1 MNVKVMGVKERRAR
15 EKEQLR
21 QQILSA
27 ARELFVNEG
36 YENVSMRKIAN
47 KIEYSP
53 TTIYLYFKDKADL
66 LDSVCQETLL
76 HLLNTLEELKR
87 DNTNPVET
95 LRKSGRAYVEFGLK
109 YPQDYKLTFVI
120 RPQFQEGLGLE
131 EGSVGAQVFNYLRAM
146 VSECIQQKVFRQVDV
161 ETTGQVMWSAVHG
174 VTLLLI
180 DFPDFPWAE
189 KDTLI
194 DTVIDTTIKGL
205 QA

>member
-1 MNVKVMGVKERRAR
+1 MGTKERRAR

-21 QQILSA
+21 QQILVA

-36 YENVSMRKIAN
+36 YEKVSMRKIAN

-66 LDSVCQETLL
+66 LNSLCQETLL
-76 HLLNTLEELKR
+76 NLLNTLEQLKK
-87 DNTNPVET
+87 DKSDPIET

-120 RPQFQEGLGLE
+120 RPQFQKGLGLE
-131 EGSVGAQVFNYLRAM
+131 EGSVGEKVFNYLREM
-146 VSECIQQKVFRQVDV
+146 VSECVQQKRFRQMDV
-161 ETTGQVMWSAVHG
+161 ETTGQVLWSAVHG

-180 DFPDFPWAE
+180 DFPDFPWTE
-189 KDTLI
+189 KDELI
-194 DTVIDTTIKGL
+194 DTVIHTTIEGL
-205 QA
+205 KA

>member
-1 MNVKVMGVKERRAR
+1 MGVKERRAR

-36 YENVSMRKIAN
+36 YENVSMRKIAS

-66 LDSVCQETLL
+66 LDSVCKETLL
-76 HLLNTLEELKR
+76 NLLDTLERLKS
-87 DNTNPVET
+87 DISDPVET
-95 LRKSGRAYVEFGLK
+95 LRKSGRAYIEFGLK
-109 YPQDYKLTFVI
+109 YPQDYKLTFVV
-120 RPQFQEGLGLE
+120 RPQFQKGLGLQ
-131 EGSVGAQVFNYLRAM
+131 EGSVGEKVFNYLHEM
-146 VSECIQQKVFRQVDV
+146 VSECVRQQVFRHVDV

-180 DFPDFPWAE
+180 DFPDFPWTE
-189 KDTLI
+189 KDKLI
-194 DTVIDTTIKGL
+194 DTVIQTTIEGL
-205 QA
+205 KA

>member
-1 MNVKVMGVKERRAR
+1 MGTKERRAR

-21 QQILSA
+21 RQILVA
-27 ARELFVNEG
+27 ARELFVNDG

-66 LDSVCQETLL
+66 LDSVCKDTLL
-76 HLLNTLEELKR
+76 NLLKTLERLKN
-87 DNTNPVET
+87 DKSDPVET
-95 LRKSGRAYVEFGLK
+95 LRKSGQAYVEFGLK

-120 RPQFQEGLGLE
+120 RPEFQKGLGLQ
-131 EGSVGAQVFNYLRAM
+131 EGSVGEKVFNYLREM
-146 VSECIQQKVFRQVDV
+146 VSECVRQNIFRQVNI

-180 DFPDFPWAE
+180 DFPDFPWTE
-189 KDTLI
+189 KDKLI
-194 DTVIDTTIKGL
+194 DTVIHTTIEGL
-205 QA
+205 KA

>member
-1 MNVKVMGVKERRAR
+1 MGVKERKAR

-53 TTIYLYFKDKADL
+53 TTIYLYFRDKADL
-66 LDSVCQETLL
+66 LDSVCKETLL
-76 HLLNTLEELKR
+76 NLLNTLEELKK
-87 DNTNPVET
+87 DTSDPVET
-95 LRKSGRAYVEFGLK
+95 LRKSGKIYVEFGLK

-120 RPQFQEGLGLE
+120 RPQFQKGLGLQ
-131 EGSVGAQVFNYLRAM
+131 EGSVGEKVFDYLRAM
-146 VSECIQQKVFRQVDV
+146 VGECIQQKMFPQMDV
-161 ETTGQVMWSAVHG
+161 ETTGQVLWSAVHG

-180 DFPDFPWAE
+180 DFPDFPWTE
-189 KDTLI
+189 KDKLI
-194 DTVIDTTIKGL
+194 EAVIHTTIEGL
-205 QA
+205 KETQI

>member
-1 MNVKVMGVKERRAR
+1 MGTKERRAR

-21 QQILSA
+21 QQILVA

-36 YENVSMRKIAN
+36 YENISMRKIAN

-76 HLLNTLEELKR
+76 HLLNTLEQLKK
-87 DNTNPVET
+87 DESDPVEA
-95 LRKSGRAYVEFGLK
+95 LKKSGRTYVEFGLK

-120 RPQFQEGLGLE
+120 RPQFQKGLGLE
-131 EGSVGAQVFNYLRAM
+131 EGSVGEKVFNYLREM
-146 VSECIQQKVFRQVDV
+146 VSECVQQKRFRQMDV
-161 ETTGQVMWSAVHG
+161 ETTGQVLWSAVHG

-180 DFPDFPWAE
+180 DFPDFPWTE
-189 KDTLI
+189 KDELI
-194 DTVIDTTIKGL
+194 DTVIHTTIEGL
-205 QA
+205 KA